1 MHRFRKNLKSDVKRA
16 GLSPPQDLGPLP
28 PTHTDGSE
36 RGGSTEQLH
45 HLDFLPAT
53 DDFRTS
59 LILPDL
65 SRRFSLL
72 RTPAGDPVTIDDLR
86 SKFAEQRAKG
96 VDQTISEEEEDML
109 LETLGKLKGRRYSG
123 SHSAERSG
131 DSASALSDEGQTE
144 ESSVSSATVKSLGG
158 KGGSGSGANT
168 SGSSPAKAK
177 RYSNNLF
184 GSGRLRDYTYLRSV
198 ASSRNSAGGS
208 SKAASITPSEEST
221 HNPRLANT
229 TSFADSIASSSSTP
243 PTDSNADESVLSLP
257 STGANDQGSVR
268 STSSSVN
275 EAISAAEYRLQKSL
289 GPAGLKRASVALENV
304 IREIEDEE
312 LEEEIVMPRSTP
324 IPRNHTDHLPQFQ
337 NTAPFQQKMLGE
349 GFGRDSS
356 ASMLSSVI
364 EAGMAISS
372 DKPMD
377 DADDTNGQRGPSPVP
392 LGHVPGYIPGM
403 PRPMTPRDFDMSF
416 AEEQRSHSTT
426 PRATSPMHGSF
437 TLSEAGSAAASIS
450 NILRRESISSR
461 QSPRPTTPLFLS
473 RSPHGAHSS
482 ISNSPTSGRFTP
494 VDDASRSRIATD
506 LNSST
511 NSNPSYDFAGR
522 RRPAS
527 PLSNPPLHGLSAL
540 STSPPGTPSRPTT
553 PSNIV
558 WGVRPDSGA
567 SPQSQQG
574 RHSRDNSWASE
585 GESDIYGSVGETDD
599 DGQPGY
605 AFPGMNGTTRPLRS
619 PPRSDSP
626 GPEKGQLSRSWTFK
640 ASQQAANGAARSMS
654 PVNGEVAQYQ
664 ISPSQRSNHRSLTPT
679 QNAPRSPGS
688 PTFGSMDSGSSS
700 RAARRSSR
708 QNGYTSSPFNLGPL
722 PTLALNP
729 RANMSS
735 SSLESAGSSFHS
747 WEGEKDKVLN
757 LFNDTEVQP
766 AWHAIS
772 ASSSSGKSSTTS
784 GTTASTSRT
793 SPEEDWHPD
802 DIVRNYAGLR
812 RGDFAM
818 IHEKLVTVA
827 KSTEHRGSALRKR
840 RPSTSQ
846 SNYSVR
852 DTRVA
857 SPPPPS
863 SPTVNMYPNARE
875 QQQLHVLNSCID
887 PKVMAPVMAHSNS
900 SSSFDRTN
908 RNLAKILFGPEEDE
922 SEADSQT
929 NGAFPSAVLDQADA
943 SKAPTTPSAF
953 TEDNSTP
960 EETRPISPNNNRTPT
975 TPSGFT
981 LNRNPSTARIPPQTP
996 QEQAA
1001 LTLEVQQ
1008 KVEAATLAL
1017 RKRPSQEGLSH
1028 SPSIS
1033 RTKRIDPS
1041 QISKPLL
1048 VSSSTSVDT
1057 IPLKTP
1063 VLSAGNGSGPSK
1075 IGSRFKKLR
1084 GSLRA
1089 KNVLA
1094 VEESVA
1100 PNSDPKIS
1108 PNSQTANYDPEKLK
1122 SPGAPAIV
1130 SATDPGR
1137 FKVNVPSPPASAG
1150 PGLKGFMARF
1160 RTKRATRPEHY
1171 RNQFSSPVPSTSP
1184 SLPTTSE
1191 VAENDDDNAIHQL
1204 FKAANN
1210 LGIDQGALN
1219 DLLKRSGSLTAK
1231 SLLNP
1236 GNGAPVA
1243 QTPPAGNPHG
1253 QHLTVPPIQQPN
1265 LSSSSGSD
1273 YTATPGMFN
1282 SSPVS
1287 DLSVGNNFLFNEE
1300 AATADE
1306 PTGKGPTKRP
1316 EHLRRARDLKN
1327 EANPVVRRT
1336 LIFADP
1342 RQSTVDPAATLRR
1355 NKSKRRTSV
1364 QSASNR
1370 SIHDRVPTPPPSK
1383 TPQAKRFSHEAS
1395 PPVPQLPHALGG
1407 PPDNLLNVPSGQL
1420 EKSNSAAYELYGDSR
1435 SGSMMVDPNH
1445 PDFGRGE
1452 PLINPEPGTGVEVI
1466 QLANGDIIWNV
1477 VNGLR
1482 DDDDE
1487 SLYTGRNSIGSEYS
1501 TQESGGNMQVFVK
1514 EHTRA
1519 SSKGSNSS
1527 FVSRKKMN
1535 GGKSRPETKVL
1546 YGSPEQIG
1554 RLIESVSQG
1563 MDAGSFNFAPSYA
1576 RPGHGGSHHG
1586 QAHSATSSLST
1597 NDWAINEIDN
1607 ILTSIN
1613 RP

>member
-16 GLSPPQDLGPLP
+16 GLSPPQDLSPPP

-96 VDQTISEEEEDML
+96 VDHTISEEEEDML

-158 KGGSGSGANT
+158 KGGSGSGANA

-304 IREIEDEE
+304 IKEIEDEE

-324 IPRNHTDHLPQFQ
+324 IPRNHTDHPASVPKHRSLP
-337 NTAPFQQKMLGE
+337 TEDARRRL
-349 GFGRDSS
+349 R
-356 ASMLSSVI
+356 VI

-377 DADDTNGQRGPSPVP
+377 DAADTNGQRGPSPVP

-461 QSPRPTTPLFLS
+461 QSPRPTTPLFLTRS
-473 RSPHGAHSS
+473 RIALLAVAS
-482 ISNSPTSGRFTP
+482 RQWMM
-494 VDDASRSRIATD
+494 ASRSRIATD

-640 ASQQAANGAARSMS
+640 ASQQAANWCC
-654 PVNGEVAQYQ
+654 E
-664 ISPSQRSNHRSLTPT
+664 QRSNHRSLTPT

-747 WEGEKDKVLN
+747 WEGEKDKVLD
-757 LFNDTEVQP
+757 LFNDAEVQP

-887 PKVMAPVMAHSNS
+887 PKPKYC
-900 SSSFDRTN
+900 
-908 RNLAKILFGPEEDE
+908 LGPEEDE

-943 SKAPTTPSAF
+943 SRAPTTPSAV
-953 TEDNSTP
+953 TEQVDNSTP

-981 LNRNPSTARIPPQTP
+981 LNRNPSSARIPPQTP

-1160 RTKRATRPEHY
+1160 RTKRASEVPHSSSSSISSDHHPSSQLPSSPLSPLAQSHRQFSNSSSLSRAASHSAGSESGNTPTTARPEHY

-1236 GNGAPVA
+1236 GNGAPVT

-1265 LSSSSGSD
+1265 LSSSK
-1273 YTATPGMFN
+1273 
-1282 SSPVS
+1282 
-1287 DLSVGNNFLFNEE
+1287 

-1420 EKSNSAAYELYGDSR
+1420 EKSNSAAYDSLYELYGDSR

-1452 PLINPEPGTGVEVI
+1452 PLTNPEPGTGVEVI

-1576 RPGHGGSHHG
+1576 RPSHGGSHHG

-1597 NDWAINEIDN
+1597 NDWAINEIDS